1 MSQKF
6 YKTSITWYGKTQSF
20 KRTATYLP
28 NPEES
33 DMSSADEETNSD
45 VEYKSTE
52 SEYLN
57 SSEDEE
63 NLGNERH
70 FIWFHLKHI

>member
-1 MSQKF
+1 
-6 YKTSITWYGKTQSF
+6 
-20 KRTATYLP
+20 
-28 NPEES
+28 
-33 DMSSADEETNSD
+33 MSSADEETNSD

-63 NLGNERH
+63 NLENERH
-70 FIWFHLKHI
+70 FIWFHLKHIQKLKETEPNINNFRWRKRSPIPFSLCLYGQSF

>member
-1 MSQKF
+1 
-6 YKTSITWYGKTQSF
+6 
-20 KRTATYLP
+20 
-28 NPEES
+28 
-33 DMSSADEETNSD
+33 MSSADEETNSD

-63 NLGNERH
+63 NLENERH
-70 FIWFHLKHI
+70 FICVSPETHIEIKRN